1 MKAFNNTVIIT
12 VLFMSIWVSGC
23 KFRNN
28 NCDGGQV
35 VACINNYQLTVDDFK
50 DEATII
56 KCNMSLSRDPATL
69 KQELLQGMINKK
81 IMLQEAQ
88 KLNFDKQKSFM
99 KEIER
104 YWEQA
109 LLKLLL
115 KKKSDEFYRTTQVS
129 KPEIQARYLRMQK
142 KFFVQMLVL
151 NDKSAAE
158 KFSQPGENFE
168 DLKNSYKN
176 NIISAQDS
184 TWRTTGDLPL
194 NIENALYSL
203 KPGQTSMPVQY
214 SGNWVVIRVLKE
226 EPVALEPLEKII
238 NQISSDLLEA
248 KKTQA
253 VDSWMEELRSKADVK
268 IDNKVLD
275 GIDLN
280 RRAYE
285 R

>member
-1 MKAFNNTVIIT
+1 MKAFNSMVISV
-12 VLFMSIWVSGC
+12 VLFMSIFVSGC

-28 NCDGGQV
+28 NCDSGQV

-56 KCNMSLSRDPATL
+56 KCNMGLSQGPAAV
-69 KQELLQGMINKK
+69 KQELLQDMINKK

-115 KKKSDEFYRTTQVS
+115 KKKSDEFYRTTQVT
-129 KPEIQARYLRMQK
+129 KPEIQERYKRMQK
-142 KFFVQMLVL
+142 KFFVQILIL
-151 NDKSAAE
+151 DERTAAE
-158 KFSQPGENFE
+158 KFSQPGANFE
-168 DLKNSYKN
+168 ELEHNYKN
-176 NIISAQDS
+176 NIISAQEPA
-184 TWRTTGDLPL
+184 WWTTGELPL
-194 NIENALYSL
+194 NLENVLYLL
-203 KPGQTSMPVQY
+203 KAGQVSMPVQY
-214 SGNWVVIRVLKE
+214 SGNWVVMRVLRE
-226 EPVALEPLEKII
+226 ESVTLEPLERIA

-253 VDSWMEELRSKADVK
+253 LDSWVEELRSKADVR
-268 IDNKVLD
+268 INNKVLD